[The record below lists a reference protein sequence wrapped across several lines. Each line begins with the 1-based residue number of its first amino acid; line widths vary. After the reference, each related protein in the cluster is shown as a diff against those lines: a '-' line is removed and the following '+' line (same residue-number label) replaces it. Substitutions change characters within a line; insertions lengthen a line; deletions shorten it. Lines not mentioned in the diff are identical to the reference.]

1 LVDSRINYVYSII
14 YLGNSILDESS
25 RLVSLWD
32 IVKRFDLS
40 AFVEIC
46 AHIHAAQVAA
56 DSMRSSGG
64 IHPQIDCAKFIPLC
78 EKIIAF
84 GFANGFRHTSIKGHQ
99 VKDRMEI
106 NPGLFD
112 SSSFAAEMRSLE
124 GDLASDMMDCIF
136 VQVVKDASPFFE
148 NPELL
153 GPGVLQG
160 FPTCREDIVSA
171 GNCIAVGLGTAAV
184 FHLMRIAEMGLR
196 AFARSLGLTRVVADK
211 RRGKSVPMEYAQW
224 EKILNQLGEKIDSKI
239 ARTKPGP
246 SKQKL
251 QEFYYS
257 ALNEISSFKDAWR
270 NHVMHVRR
278 TYSLEDAAAVTAHVR
293 RFMESLA
300 EHGITSRKAK

>member
-1 LVDSRINYVYSII
+1 
-14 YLGNSILDESS
+14 
-25 RLVSLWD
+25 
-32 IVKRFDLS
+32 
-40 AFVEIC
+40 
-46 AHIHAAQVAA
+46 
-56 DSMRSSGG
+56 MRSSVG

-84 GFANGFRHTSIKGHQ
+84 GSANGFRHTFIKGHQ

-153 GPGVLQG
+153 GSGVLQG

-171 GNCIAVGLGTAAV
+171 GNCIAIGLGTSAV
-184 FHLMRIAEMGLR
+184 FHMMRVAEMGLR
-196 AFARSLGLTRVVADK
+196 AFARHLGLIRVIEDK
-211 RRGKSVPMEYAQW
+211 KKGKTIPMEYAQW
-224 EKILNQLGEKIDSKI
+224 EKILNQLGEKIESKLLPMK
-239 ARTKPGP
+239 RGP
-246 SKQKL
+246 SKQKK

-257 ALNEISSFKDAWR
+257 ALNEVSSFKDAWR

-278 TYSLEDAAAVTAHVR
+278 TYSLEDVAAVTAHVG
-293 RFMESLA
+293 RFMASLA
-300 EHGITSRKAK
+300 EHGITSRKVK